1 MSNQWVEVEAKSID
15 DAIKVGLKELNLESS
30 TEAEINILREPE
42 GGVFGV
48 GGTKALVR
56 ISVRSKEG
64 RGYKGGRNNRRGPT
78 KPRSRNRQN
87 FDRKKDNYRGRE
99 KKEQRE
105 PREYKE
111 ADPAEQLTVST
122 NFLKGLLNEFGLEGE
137 VSGNVEEKNLII
149 EIKGEQTEALVGEKG
164 FIIRSIHELTRTV
177 VQRKT
182 GAGTR
187 LRLDIANYANKRKE
201 ALTIYAK
208 RLSAQILEDKQ
219 EVMLEPMSSVD
230 RKTLHDAASEIS
242 GINSYSEGK
251 EPYRS
256 VILAPEEKTE
266 LIKTEE
272 E

>member
-1 MSNQWVEVEAKSID
+1 M
-15 DAIKVGLKELNLESS
+15 
-30 TEAEINILREPE
+30 
-42 GGVFGV
+42 
-48 GGTKALVR
+48 
-56 ISVRSKEG
+56 
-64 RGYKGGRNNRRGPT
+64 
-78 KPRSRNRQN
+78 
-87 FDRKKDNYRGRE
+87 
-99 KKEQRE
+99 
-105 PREYKE
+105 
-111 ADPAEQLTVST
+111 
-122 NFLKGLLNEFGLEGE
+122 KGLLNEFGLEGE
-137 VSGNVEEKNLII
+137 VSGSVEERNLII

-219 EVMLEPMSSVD
+219 EVMLEPMNSVD
-230 RKTLHDAASEIS
+230 RKTLHDAASEIA